1 MVYFIYA
8 IKIGKLERT
17 IQNDSHRSLFKID
30 WPQKKN
36 ESTHHKSFSL
46 HLL

>member
-17 IQNDSHRSLFKID
+17 IQNDSIVLCLKLTGH
-30 WPQKKN
+30 KKKMN
-36 ESTHHKSFSL
+36 PHITSFSL
-46 HLL
+46 PLL